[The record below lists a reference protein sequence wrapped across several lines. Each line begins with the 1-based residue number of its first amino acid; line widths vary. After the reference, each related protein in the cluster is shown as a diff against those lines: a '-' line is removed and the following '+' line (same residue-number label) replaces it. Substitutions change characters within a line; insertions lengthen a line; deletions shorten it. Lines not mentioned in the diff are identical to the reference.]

1 MSIGVETFD
10 DKEISLCT
18 PCIQGKQHKEKF
30 PKEGVH
36 QATKLLGFIHSNIC
50 GPLQTR
56 THLRCTIFIT
66 FIDDFSTYCFVYLMK
81 HKYETLDKNLHYKN
95 FVKKQINH
103 QIKIL
108 RSDRGGEGAIIL
120 TCIINNHNT
129 NHQIKIL
136 RSNYGGEG
144 CNHSNMYQI

>member
-1 MSIGVETFD
+1 
-10 DKEISLCT
+10 
-18 PCIQGKQHKEKF
+18 
-30 PKEGVH
+30 
-36 QATKLLGFIHSNIC
+36 
-50 GPLQTR
+50 
-56 THLRCTIFIT
+56 
-66 FIDDFSTYCFVYLMK
+66 
-81 HKYETLDKNLHYKN
+81 
-95 FVKKQINH
+95 
-103 QIKIL
+103 L